1 MSYESL
7 DRPAY
12 GLLAKI
18 RQAVFGLP
26 HPPPKYA
33 HPWSAYSPANF
44 QKDDTARNIV
54 PMPAMNVD
62 QTVADIMPTKAEVC
76 VALSAQHRPPQPWG
90 DSAALSQVTP
100 CGAPLISV
108 SVFEAVIHRLMEEQ
122 RQRKRAAAQTRSAPR
137 DPAERIAVGRID
149 FQLAARLRSVSV
161 LNRKVTT
168 VSAASA
174 TRRSGMNRPVDRLL
188 KAKRRLGISPPAV
201 LRKKRLSAEVVYLK
215 HTPVRPKQQQV
226 RISKAA

>member
-1 MSYESL
+1 MSDESMNQPV
-7 DRPAY
+7 R

-26 HPPPKYA
+26 HPPPRYA
-33 HPWSAYSPANF
+33 HPWSAYSPADF

-54 PMPAMNVD
+54 PMPATNVD
-62 QTVADIMPTKAEVC
+62 QPVADIMPTKAKAS
-76 VALSAQHRPPQPWG
+76 VALFAQNRRPQPSG
-90 DSAALSQVTP
+90 DSAALSQVNPCETP
-100 CGAPLISV
+100 STSISV
-108 SVFEAVIHRLMEEQ
+108 LEAVIHKLMEKQGE
-122 RQRKRAAAQTRSAPR
+122 RKRAAAQTRSAPR
-137 DPAERIAVGRID
+137 DPAERIAAGID

-168 VSAASA
+168 ASAASA

-201 LRKKRLSAEVVYLK
+201 LRKKRLSADVVYLK
-215 HTPVRPKQQQV
+215 RTLVRPKHQQV
-226 RISKAA
+226 SMSKAA